1 MAVSRGCDV
10 VTLVTEDPGSAGS
23 AARALAGPVSSPCE
37 GVSKVSN
44 VSNPGGGL
52 CGWVYGWVG
61 VTLVPAHVA
70 VSGW

>member
-23 AARALAGPVSSPCE
+23 AVVVDPTSSPWV

-52 CGWVYGWVG
+52 CGGVYGWVG
-61 VTLVPAHVA
+61 VTLVPAHVV